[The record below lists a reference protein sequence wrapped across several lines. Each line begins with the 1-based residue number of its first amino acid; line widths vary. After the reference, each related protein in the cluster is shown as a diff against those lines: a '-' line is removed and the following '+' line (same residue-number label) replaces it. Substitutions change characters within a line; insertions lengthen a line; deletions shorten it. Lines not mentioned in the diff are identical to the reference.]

1 MEWYCAVWNSDKV
14 NNEMGAQIVYEKLCE
29 GEPYLVSECEALNN
43 FYDEITG
50 KIFLAK
56 VDRGQGYIIISC
68 DFGDAETINDLVQ
81 DMAKRYSLSF
91 FEPQNITFIKNRD

>member
-14 NNEMGAQIVYEKLCE
+14 NNEMGAQIVYEKICE

-43 FYDEITG
+43 FYEEITE

-56 VDRGQGYIIISC
+56 VDKGDVYKRQAYISEALRKV
-68 DFGDAETINDLVQ
+68 GSVNL
-81 DMAKRYSLSF
+81 
-91 FEPQNITFIKNRD
+91 N